1 MLAGV
6 GRTFG
11 DFSNCS
17 NLFYNCSN
25 LNAVG
30 AFYTAYACCNLL
42 QHRLMLPSQGGS
54 VTNAN
59 RQ

>member
-1 MLAGV
+1 VLAGV

-11 DFSNCS
+11 D
-17 NLFYNCSN
+17 FYNCSN

-42 QHRLMLPSQGGS
+42 QHLLMLPSQGGS